1 MLLFSVL
8 MVDRSGSDAA
18 FFSFDGGQ
26 GICAV
31 RTFRKDTGLIF
42 PEGTMKPTAP
52 AFRADA
58 LIAAVIVVGAGCLL
72 HEQIKGL
79 QISGCHVA
87 HFQKLLSSPL
97 CRHLQVADITSFWAT
112 KKEGLLLTPKWRKK
126 QTLFVYDCLIQKI
139 SRMV

>member
-1 MLLFSVL
+1 MIDFL
-8 MVDRSGSDAA
+8 SGSDTAL
-18 FFSFDGGQ
+18 FSFDGGQ
-26 GICAV
+26 GICAI
-31 RTFRKDTGLIF
+31 RAFRKDTGLIP
-42 PEGTMKPTAP
+42 PEGSVKPTGS

-58 LIAAVIVVGAGCLL
+58 LIAAVIVVSAGCLL

-87 HFQKLLSSPL
+87 HFQNSFLPKLLSSPHR
-97 CRHLQVADITSFWAT
+97 RHLQVADITSFWAT